1 MRGCLIGCTR
11 CFFKPQHKDFRQH
24 GRAPWLLWR
33 FVGGVALAV
42 QIVGSS
48 GNTLVRHPH
57 PELPSCGR
65 PKDRSSARRPIHSWP
80 PLRRGL
86 SCWNDPARPEL
97 SCCGSPS
104 SANTRYTLCLLAPL
118 RRGLFLSNHLG
129 TISRVPGFLWC
140 GRTGEPSASSE

>member
-48 GNTLVRHPH
+48 GNTLVGALAAKEPGTHTPYC
-57 PELPSCGR
+57 PAAEDPR
-65 PKDRSSARRPIHSWP
+65 PFFS
-80 PLRRGL
+80 
-86 SCWNDPARPEL
+86 ET
-97 SCCGSPS
+97 
-104 SANTRYTLCLLAPL
+104 TRTLLAPASA
-118 RRGLFLSNHLG
+118 GPFLLER
-129 TISRVPGFLWC
+129 SRAP
-140 GRTGEPSASSE
+140 